1 MHVFLNVFLLTSHVH
16 YSKGK
21 DYLLTSLLEI
31 NEAKVQWILNTKA
44 FTEMC
49 CKQIINVAPP
59 SLTLHKS
66 QLNRNQWWEAAC
78 LIGSESGKE
87 ENLNT
92 TALQEQNQ
100 TQLAVLSVEN
110 RTAISSI
117 QQTYI
122 EFLLCATLGTE
133 MDKTFSVAPAERASA
148 DSSLVPP
155 ILSSPSIHLCEC
167 TPRDPK
173 MHGFYVPHHPLPTS
187 LPGKGQLSGVPH
199 GR

>member
-66 QLNRNQWWEAAC
+66 QLNRNQWWEAVC
-78 LIGSESGKE
+78 LIGSESDKE

-155 ILSSPSIHLCEC
+155 ILSSASIHLCEC

>member
-16 YSKGK
+16 YLKGK

-44 FTEMC
+44 FTGMC

-59 SLTLHKS
+59 SLPLHKS
-66 QLNRNQWWEAAC
+66 QLNRNQWWEAMC
-78 LIGSESGKE
+78 LIVSESSKE

-92 TALQEQNQ
+92 TPLQEQNQ

-110 RTAISSI
+110 RIAISSI
-117 QQTYI
+117 QRTYI
-122 EFLLCATLGTE
+122 EFLCTTPGTE

-155 ILSSPSIHLCEC
+155 ILCSPSIHLCEC

-173 MHGFYVPHHPLPTS
+173 MHGFYVPQYLLPTS
-187 LPGKGQLSGVPH
+187 LPGKVQLSGVPH

>member
-16 YSKGK
+16 YLKGK
-21 DYLLTSLLEI
+21 EYLLTSLLEI
-31 NEAKVQWILNTKA
+31 NVAKVQWILNTKA
-44 FTEMC
+44 FTGMC

-59 SLTLHKS
+59 SLVLHKS
-66 QLNRNQWWEAAC
+66 QLKRNQWWEAVC
-78 LIGSESGKE
+78 LIVSKSGKE

-92 TALQEQNQ
+92 TPLQEQNQ
-100 TQLAVLSVEN
+100 TQFAVLSVEN
-110 RTAISSI
+110 RIAISSI
-117 QQTYI
+117 QQMYI
-122 EFLLCATLGTE
+122 EFLLCTTPGTE
-133 MDKTFSVAPAERASA
+133 MDKTFSVEPAERASA
-148 DSSLVPP
+148 DSSLVLP
-155 ILSSPSIHLCEC
+155 ILCSPSIYLCEC

>member
-66 QLNRNQWWEAAC
+66 QLNRNQWWEAVC
-78 LIGSESGKE
+78 LIGSESDKE